1 MRPAPAAI
9 IRRVRR
15 YAFVILFFVVLVT
28 PFLLRAMYG
37 TRAMLPS
44 DALPLIIVTPH
55 VEGIRRE
62 FGEAFSQWHQQ
73 KFGQPVAIDY
83 RNFGGTSSIVKFFDT
98 SRSRF
103 EQLGTYKIDLVWG
116 GGDYLFEI
124 DLKGKGH
131 LQPVELGQSFLE
143 AVYPQK
149 SLAGLPLY
157 DTGSPP
163 QWFGTALSSFGI
175 CYNKDVLRYLGL
187 PEPTTWNDLTD
198 PRYAGWIVLADPTQS
213 ASAKTS
219 FMIVVERAMADA
231 SARGESEDIGW
242 ARGMGMLR
250 QIAANARLFTD
261 SGSAQ
266 PGVVASGDVAAAMV
280 IDFFARATIEQVG
293 PDRMGYI
300 EPVNA
305 TAVNPDPIALVKG
318 AEHSETAI
326 RFIRFVLSEEGQR
339 LWNTRAGAPR
349 GPKSTSLRRLPV
361 RQSVYTDT
369 RDFTDQV
376 NPFRSASE
384 FNTSNARKRT
394 FGIIGDL
401 IQMSMIDLLDDLRDT
416 RASILKSPRAAELDA
431 KLGTFSFDQAEALR
445 RMEQWNRLR
454 RTSAVEML
462 ALQRQWTEEFR
473 DEYRGLREQA
483 H

>member
-1 MRPAPAAI
+1 
-9 IRRVRR
+9 VRR
-15 YAFVILFFVVLVT
+15 YWSVILFFVVLIT
-28 PFLLRAMYG
+28 PFILRAMYG
-37 TRAMLPS
+37 TTAPPQS

-62 FGEAFSQWHQQ
+62 FAEAFSQWHRQ

-83 RNFGGTSSIVKFFDT
+83 RNFGGTSAIVKFFDT
-98 SRSRF
+98 NRARY

-124 DLKGKGH
+124 DLKGRGH
-131 LQPVELGQSFLE
+131 LQPVELEQKFLDE
-143 AVYPQK
+143 VYPTR

-175 CYNKDVLRYLGL
+175 CYNKDVLRHLGL
-187 PEPTTWNDLTD
+187 PEPQTWNDLTD

-213 ASAKTS
+213 ASARTS

-266 PGVVASGDVAAAMV
+266 PGIVASGDVAAAMV

-300 EPVNA
+300 EPANA

-318 AEHSETAI
+318 AEHPETAI

-339 LWNTRAGAPR
+339 LWNTRAGAAG
-349 GPKSTSLRRLPV
+349 GPKATSLRRLPI
-361 RQSVYTDT
+361 RKSLYDT
-369 RDFTDQV
+369 PRDFTDPV
-376 NPFRSASE
+376 NPFLSASE

-401 IQMSMIDLLDDLRDT
+401 IQMSMIDVLDDLRET
-416 RASILKSPRAAELDA
+416 RRVILKSPRAADLEA
-431 KLGTFSFDQAEALR
+431 KLGMFPFDQAEALR
-445 RMEQWNRLR
+445 RTEQWNKLR
-454 RTSAVEML
+454 KTSPLDML
-462 ALQRQWTEEFR
+462 ALQRKWTEEFR
-473 DEYRGLREQA
+473 AEYRKLREEA
-483 H
+483 K